1 MSVAASVL
9 GISPTDH
16 PLRQQFMKWQCRVR
30 QLAMRDNHGR
40 PDDAITPEVL
50 IAGDAEPM
58 GHIITVMNKA
68 PAYSLTAELQHMARK
83 THDPAQRREQALQ
96 FLSATYYQKQHE
108 FSDILTA
115 TFLGGSKGAEK
126 LHKARNCTLTFEA
139 YAQRFDLKCKVWRLA
154 DHNPLYQATMAHN
167 QLFNPAIAPDTI
179 ILGFEPDWQASS
191 SARN

>member
-1 MSVAASVL
+1 MSMAASVL
-9 GISPTDH
+9 GVSVTDH

-40 PDDAITPEVL
+40 PDDAISPAVML
-50 IAGDAEPM
+50 AGQDAAM
-58 GHIITVMNKA
+58 GHIITVMNKS
-68 PAYSLTAELQHMARK
+68 PGYSLTAELQHIGRK
-83 THDPAQRREQALQ
+83 THDPAQRREQAMQ

-115 TFLGGSKGAEK
+115 TFMVHSQGAAK
-126 LHKARNCTLTFEA
+126 LYKAKNCTLVFEA
-139 YAQRFDLKCKVWRLA
+139 YAQRYDLQCNVWRLA
-154 DHNPLYQATMAHN
+154 AHNPLYQATMAHN

-191 SARN
+191 AAKI

>member
-9 GISPTDH
+9 GVSVADH

-50 IAGDAEPM
+50 ITGEDAPM

-115 TFLGGSKGAEK
+115 TFLGDSKGAEK
-126 LHKARNCTLTFEA
+126 LHKAKNCTLTFDA
-139 YAQRFDLKCKVWRLA
+139 YAQRFDLKCTVWRLA
-154 DHNPLYQATMAHN
+154 DHNPLYQATLAHN

-179 ILGFEPDWQASS
+179 ILGFEPDWQASG